1 MGRESRRGG
10 RQSQGGTLFV
20 PGTDN
25 APRAPAEYV
34 VRRVLVAVRNAVGL
48 VGILFFG
55 WSATRGPAPLTTPR
69 PR

>member
-1 MGRESRRGG
+1 MGLESRRGG

-20 PGTDN
+20 PDTDN
-25 APRAPAEYV
+25 AARAPAEYV
-34 VRRVLVAVRNAVGL
+34 VRRVRVAVRNAVGL

-55 WSATRGPAPLTTPR
+55 WSATRGPAALTTPR